1 MIRNARSIDSTPLRH
16 KRALLETKRNIL
28 RKLSLRV
35 RQELSISVE

>member
-1 MIRNARSIDSTPLRH
+1 MIRNARPLDSTPGRRQ
-16 KRALLETKRNIL
+16 RALLETKRNIF